1 MMASNLMI
9 SSQGNSKLLLFLLIL
24 FQPVFP
30 QALQIC
36 PDECEC
42 FSKLSVLTME
52 CKDAE
57 LSSVPCGFDSSL
69 KVESIYDISYI
80 TNIR

>member
-1 MMASNLMI
+1 MMAFNLII
-9 SSQGNSKLLLFLLIL
+9 SSQDNSKLLLLLLIL

-42 FSKLSVLTME
+42 FSKLSVLTVE
-52 CKDAE
+52 CKNAK
-57 LSSVPCGFDSSL
+57 LSSVPYGFDSSL
-69 KVESIYDISYI
+69 KVESIYDIS
-80 TNIR
+80 